1 MEKNINKMH
10 NKIAKLEESKSGL
23 RDTTLLQLSKDNSL
37 AEMVSGLEN
46 SEDKEPMDIK
56 EQKPETK
63 KTEVQIK
70 TPVKVSTPT

>member
-46 SEDKEPMDIK
+46 NEDKEPMDIK

>member
-1 MEKNINKMH
+1 MH